1 MILSFQELQSTSMC
15 INLILQQSYHTQD
28 FAAFQVVEQNLS
40 IRFIQ
45 NVMQNT
51 KYKANT
57 KTLE

>member
-1 MILSFQELQSTSMC
+1 MILSFQELQSTRMY

-28 FAAFQVVEQNLS
+28 FAVFEVVEQNLS

>member
-1 MILSFQELQSTSMC
+1 MILSFQELQSTSMY

-28 FAAFQVVEQNLS
+28 FAVFRVVGQNLS